1 MYKMRKS
8 SQRDML
14 MIDFKNL
21 KKIDFSLLIQK
32 NNLISYF
39 LIILTFSLDRVSKF
53 KIINDYLDQDRLY
66 INDFVNFDLIWNT
79 GIGFGLLS
87 SNSSFIYHTTTFTIG
102 LIISFLFYLMVKN
115 HKIDK
120 FFYSL
125 ILGGGLGNFYD
136 RSVYLAV
143 PDFIDIHYNNFHWFT
158 FNIAD
163 IFITVGIIMLLS
175 KEIFKQKR

>member
-1 MYKMRKS
+1 MRKS

-53 KIINDYLDQDRLY
+53 KIIHDYLDQDRLY